1 MVAVLRRMTR
11 PATGFTVLC
20 RELDVGGRIV
30 GLVCWAGM
38 PGAAPAPRRQG
49 RRRGFGF
56 DGCPLAARCF
66 GRQPLPVAG
75 DRLPDWSLLLRRERR
90 GRWRGSNNGS
100 GCGGGGAS

>member
-20 RELDVGGRIV
+20 RELDVGRADCRLGLLGWHAGR
-30 GLVCWAGM
+30 GAG
-38 PGAAPAPRRQG
+38 APAAG

-90 GRWRGSNNGS
+90 GPVARLE
-100 GCGGGGAS
+100 